1 MEGDLGLVRLF
12 GPQDRTGATDRGK
25 MQGRRNVS
33 IRLYNDHIFLTEL
46 SNIVRQLSLGGGGG
60 KVEESKKKP

>member
-12 GPQDRTGATDRGK
+12 GPEDRTSSIGKGK

-46 SNIVRQLSLGGGGG
+46 SNIVRQLSLGGGGV
-60 KVEESKKKP
+60 KV